1 LKRAVIFGTTG
12 FAEVAHA
19 YLSADSP
26 YEIAAFTV
34 HREFRT
40 SEELLGLPVVPFE
53 ELEERYPPRDVD
65 MFVAMGFGKV
75 NKRRAEVYALCKS
88 KGYRLLTY
96 VNSRAIYWG
105 ELNVGDNC
113 FILENNVIQPFVTI
127 GNNVVLWSGN
137 HIGHHSRIGDNCF
150 ISSHVVISGN
160 CDIGNNT
167 FIGVNA
173 TLRDGIKVAPE
184 CIIGAGALILKNTVE
199 RGVYQSSNTVAAN
212 ITSDKLRGF

>member
-40 SEELLGLPVVPFE
+40 SEELFGLPVVPFE
-53 ELEERYPPRDVD
+53 ELEERFPPREVE

-75 NKRRAEVYALCKS
+75 NKRRAEIYALCKS

-96 VNSRAIYWG
+96 VNSRAIYLG
-105 ELNVGDNC
+105 QLNVGDNC

-127 GNNVVLWSGN
+127 GNNVVMWSGN

-173 TLRDGIKVAPE
+173 TLRDGVKVAPE

-199 RGVYQSSNTVAAN
+199 KGVYQSSNTVAAN
-212 ITSDKLRGF
+212 VKSDQLRGF